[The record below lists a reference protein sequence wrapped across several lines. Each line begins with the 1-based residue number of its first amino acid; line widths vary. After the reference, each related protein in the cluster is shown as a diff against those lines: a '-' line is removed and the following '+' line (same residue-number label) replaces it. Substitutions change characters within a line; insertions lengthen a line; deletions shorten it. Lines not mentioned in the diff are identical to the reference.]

1 MPNLYD
7 HSRVSY
13 RPEPQSADGTPDR
26 CRETSPGYLTRLPWR
41 LSLTHRGRVWGLTQ
55 DLTVM
60 HMLPFGQ
67 IVKWG
72 QSPTVLVLVQRP
84 DENAASAAVTEWH
97 FTTAQSHEVDR
108 VLYAPSTPEPFVA
121 CPSPSFPIRLAV
133 VRGELIS
140 LATLVECRLYPEGPS
155 GSTTQVCLRDQRQRT
170 GISHA
175 CCRGNSRR
183 RDHTRPTPTEVD
195 FVSLC

>member
-1 MPNLYD
+1 
-7 HSRVSY
+7 
-13 RPEPQSADGTPDR
+13 
-26 CRETSPGYLTRLPWR
+26 
-41 LSLTHRGRVWGLTQ
+41 
-55 DLTVM
+55 M

-155 GSTTQVCLRDQRQRT
+155 GSTTPRCV
-170 GISHA
+170 
-175 CCRGNSRR
+175 
-183 RDHTRPTPTEVD
+183 
-195 FVSLC
+195 